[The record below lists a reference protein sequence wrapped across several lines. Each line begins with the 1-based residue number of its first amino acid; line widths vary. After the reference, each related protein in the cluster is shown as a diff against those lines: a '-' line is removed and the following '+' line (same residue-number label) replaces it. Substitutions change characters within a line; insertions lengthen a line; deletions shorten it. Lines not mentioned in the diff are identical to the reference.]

1 MVGVGSGTTD
11 LRDATLRRALN
22 APGSRTP
29 EPTWMPNGRTVA
41 SAVTVRVAAVDL
53 KSDTAVPLFTVGHSL
68 GEHAFGLLLW
78 NGLGRWYRFPHS
90 FFGDPTMPPIVV
102 QFAQVT
108 TPRKVGCPTYARAR
122 RGPRLW
128 GVPNSSGR
136 RRHGDCADGCEWRTY
151 RCRRRYPRAQRQV
164 RVDPLSVA
172 LLLHAAEERLDHGIV
187 PAIARSAHTR
197 PEVIGPAEAPPSI
210 TAELHCLIGVNDGP
224 PRPALLRG

>member
-78 NGLGRWYRFPHS
+78 NVLGALVPIPALLLRRSDHAADRGAIRAGHHAAEGRVPHLC
-90 FFGDPTMPPIVV
+90 TRTTWPPL
-102 QFAQVT
+102 
-108 TPRKVGCPTYARAR
+108 VGCPRLV
-122 RGPRLW
+122 GP
-128 GVPNSSGR
+128 
-136 RRHGDCADGCEWRTY
+136 T
-151 RCRRRYPRAQRQV
+151 
-164 RVDPLSVA
+164 
-172 LLLHAAEERLDHGIV
+172 
-187 PAIARSAHTR
+187 
-197 PEVIGPAEAPPSI
+197 
-210 TAELHCLIGVNDGP
+210 P
-224 PRPALLRG
+224 PR